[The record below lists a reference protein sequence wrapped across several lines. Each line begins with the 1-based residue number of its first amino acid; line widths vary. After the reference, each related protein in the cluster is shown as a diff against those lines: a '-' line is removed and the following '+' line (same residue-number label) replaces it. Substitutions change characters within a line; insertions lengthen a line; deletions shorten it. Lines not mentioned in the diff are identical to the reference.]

1 MDRFDAMRVFTRIVE
16 RRSFT
21 KAAEDLG
28 LPRSS
33 VTDAVRG
40 LEARLGVRLLQRTT
54 RQVSPTLDGEAY
66 YRRCVSLIADMEDAE
81 GAFVGAK
88 PSGLVR
94 VDVHGTQARYFL
106 LPGLPRFR
114 QQYPDIRLHFSEAH
128 QPLDMIREGLDC
140 ILRAGELS
148 DSPLIKRRLALLDRG
163 TFASPDYLS
172 RFGMPRTPDDLAGH
186 EMVGLLSPDSG
197 EVVSLVFGAG
207 GKARQ
212 VTLPAM
218 VTVTGP
224 ETNVACACM
233 GLGLIQVPR
242 YRVSSELASGALVEV
257 LAGFPPCRSMF
268 SIRTPASCHRA
279 YGCSSTG
286 WRSSFES
293 GSNSDPSA
301 PNRRVCFAPI
311 SRHRMGALGK
321 SVWCQFQP
329 RATLPPTR
337 AVVYERFATGT

>member
-21 KAAEDLG
+21 KAADDLG

-33 VTDAVRG
+33 VTDAVRM

-66 YRRCVSLIADMEDAE
+66 YQRCVSLIADLEDAE
-81 GAFVGAK
+81 SAFAGAK

-148 DSPLIKRRLALLDRG
+148 DSPLIKRRLAVLDRG
-163 TFASPDYLS
+163 TFASPDYLNH
-172 RFGMPRTPDDLAGH
+172 FGTPQSPDDLERH
-186 EMVGLLSPDSG
+186 EMVGLLSSDSS
-197 EVVSLVFGAG
+197 EIIPLAFGSDS
-207 GKARQ
+207 KMRQ
-212 VTLPAM
+212 VRLPAM

-242 YRVSSELASGALVEV
+242 YRVSAELASGALVEV
-257 LAGFPPCRSMF
+257 LAGFPPSPLPIHVLYSHTRHLSPRLRVFIDWMAEQF
-268 SIRTPASCHRA
+268 RERL
-279 YGCSSTG
+279 
-286 WRSSFES
+286 
-293 GSNSDPSA
+293 A
-301 PNRRVCFAPI
+301 PR
-311 SRHRMGALGK
+311 
-321 SVWCQFQP
+321 
-329 RATLPPTR
+329 
-337 AVVYERFATGT
+337 E

>member
-21 KAAEDLG
+21 KAADDLG

-66 YRRCVSLIADMEDAE
+66 YQRCVSLIADMEEAE

-106 LPGLPRFR
+106 IPGLPRFR
-114 QQYPDIRLHFSEAH
+114 KQYPDIQLHFGEAH
-128 QPLDMIREGLDC
+128 QPVDIIREGFDC

-148 DSPLIKRRLALLDRG
+148 DSPLIKRRLAMLDRG

-172 RFGMPRTPDDLAGH
+172 RFGTPLTPEDLEGH
-186 EMVGLLSPDSG
+186 EMVGLLAPDSTDIIPLAFS
-197 EVVSLVFGAG
+197 VD
-207 GKARQ
+207 GKVRRK
-212 VTLPAM
+212 TLAAM
-218 VTVTGP
+218 LTVTGP
-224 ETNVACACM
+224 ETNVASACL

-242 YRVSSELASGALVEV
+242 YRVNSELASGALVEV
-257 LAGFPPCRSMF
+257 LTDFLPPPLPVHVLYSHTRQLSP
-268 SIRTPASCHRA
+268 RL
-279 YGCSSTG
+279 
-286 WRSSFES
+286 
-293 GSNSDPSA
+293 
-301 PNRRVCFAPI
+301 RVFIDWMAEQF
-311 SRHRMGALGK
+311 RERLK
-321 SVWCQFQP
+321 SVNP
-329 RATLPPTR
+329 
-337 AVVYERFATGT
+337 

>member
-106 LPGLPRFR
+106 LPGLPRFWQR
-114 QQYPDIRLHFSEAH
+114 YPDIRLHFGEAH
-128 QPLDMIREGLDC
+128 QPVDMIREGFDC

-148 DSPLIKRRLALLDRG
+148 DSPLIKRRLAMLERG
-163 TFASPDYLS
+163 TFASPAYLA
-172 RFGMPRTPDDLAGH
+172 RCGTPRTPDDLEGH
-186 EMVGLLSPDSG
+186 EMVGLLAPDSPDIIPLAFGVDG
-197 EVVSLVFGAG
+197 EV
-207 GKARQ
+207 RRM
-212 VTLPAM
+212 TLPTM
-218 VTVTGP
+218 LTVTGP
-224 ETNVACACM
+224 ETNVASACL

-242 YRVSSELASGALVEV
+242 YRVSAELAGGALVEV
-257 LAGFPPCRSMF
+257 LADFPPPPLPVHVLYSHTRQLSP
-268 SIRTPASCHRA
+268 RL
-279 YGCSSTG
+279 
-286 WRSSFES
+286 
-293 GSNSDPSA
+293 
-301 PNRRVCFAPI
+301 RVFIDWMAEQFREP
-311 SRHRMGALGK
+311 LK
-321 SVWCQFQP
+321 SENP
-329 RATLPPTR
+329 
-337 AVVYERFATGT
+337 

>member
-21 KAAEDLG
+21 RAADDLG

-40 LEARLGVRLLQRTT
+40 LEGRLGVRLLRRTT

-66 YRRCVSLIADMEDAE
+66 YQRCVSLIADLEDAE

-114 QQYPDIRLHFSEAH
+114 EQYPDIKLHFGEAH
-128 QPLDMIREGLDC
+128 QPVDMIREGFDC

-148 DSPLIKRRLALLDRG
+148 DSPLIKRRLAMLERG
-163 TFASPDYLS
+163 TFAGPAYLA
-172 RFGMPRTPDDLAGH
+172 RFGTPRTPDDLEGH
-186 EMVGLLSPDSG
+186 EMVGRPAPDSTD
-197 EVVSLVFGAG
+197 LVPLAFGVN
-207 GKARQ
+207 GKVRRM
-212 VTLPAM
+212 TLPAM
-218 VTVTGP
+218 LTVTGP
-224 ETNVACACM
+224 ETNIASACL

-242 YRVSSELASGALVEV
+242 YRVTSELASGALIEV
-257 LAGFPPCRSMF
+257 LADFPPPPMPVHVLYSHTRQLS
-268 SIRTPASCHRA
+268 P
-279 YGCSSTG
+279 
-286 WRSSFES
+286 
-293 GSNSDPSA
+293 
-301 PNRRVCFAPI
+301 RVRVFIDWMAEQF
-311 SRHRMGALGK
+311 RERLK
-321 SVWCQFQP
+321 SENP
-329 RATLPPTR
+329 
-337 AVVYERFATGT
+337 

>member
-21 KAAEDLG
+21 QAADDLG

-33 VTDAVRG
+33 VTDAVKG
-40 LEARLGVRLLQRTT
+40 LEARLGVRLLRRTT

-66 YRRCVSLIADMEDAE
+66 YRRCVNLIADMEDAE

-128 QPLDMIREGLDC
+128 QPLDMIREGFDC

-172 RFGMPRTPDDLAGH
+172 RFGMPRTPGDLAGH

-197 EVVSLVFGAG
+197 EVVSLVRWNGHA
-207 GKARQ
+207 
-212 VTLPAM
+212 
-218 VTVTGP
+218 
-224 ETNVACACM
+224 
-233 GLGLIQVPR
+233 
-242 YRVSSELASGALVEV
+242 YR
-257 LAGFPPCRSMF
+257 
-268 SIRTPASCHRA
+268 
-279 YGCSSTG
+279 
-286 WRSSFES
+286 RSS
-293 GSNSDPSA
+293 
-301 PNRRVCFAPI
+301 RRHPYL
-311 SRHRMGALGK
+311 RRRGG
-321 SVWCQFQP
+321 
-329 RATLPPTR
+329 
-337 AVVYERFATGT
+337 